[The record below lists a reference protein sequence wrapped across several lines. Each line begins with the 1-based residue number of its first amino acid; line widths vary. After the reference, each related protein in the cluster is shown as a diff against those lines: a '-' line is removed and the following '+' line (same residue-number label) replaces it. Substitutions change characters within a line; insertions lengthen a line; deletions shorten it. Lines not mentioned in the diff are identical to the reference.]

1 MSKKHEIYKYENGI
15 KSLEFLLKN
24 THLQTVDSV
33 INENQKNRYYSC
45 EGTLLKVN
53 NISKID
59 LSTVIR
65 PTTYN
70 EPISQFAIE
79 NNGKTIDEY
88 NINIFPVDTK
98 KVDSTC
104 GCEFFDNF
112 FNTDVVIDNLVFTNL
127 VSSIDNSFL
136 QKDSEI
142 KLFLRFSPKIE
153 EIYSTSHS
161 WELLKNGGR
170 LYFYRLEFE
179 DCNIDNQAIC
189 EIKIQISHSDVDKK
203 EKYIDFQF
211 SSN

>member
-1 MSKKHEIYKYENGI
+1 MSKKIEIYKYENGI

-24 THLQTVDSV
+24 IHLQTVDSV

-65 PTTYN
+65 PTEYN
-70 EPISQFAIE
+70 EPISEFAIE
-79 NNGKTIDEY
+79 NNGKIIDEY
-88 NINIFPVDTK
+88 NVNIFPVDTK
-98 KVDSTC
+98 KMDSTC

-112 FNTDVVIDNLVFTNL
+112 FNTDVRIDNLVFTNQ
-127 VSSIDNSFL
+127 VKSIDNSFL
-136 QKDSEI
+136 QKDSKI
-142 KLFLRFSPKIE
+142 KLFLRFLPEIE

-161 WELLKNGGR
+161 WELLKDGGR

-179 DCNIDNQAIC
+179 DCNIDNKAIC
-189 EIKIQISHSDVDKK
+189 EIKIEVSHSDGDKK
-203 EKYIDFQF
+203 EKCIDFQF